1 MIRQVKEWGRG
12 QRRQSL
18 AGGDMVQLAEGGWRE
33 EAGGVGRSQSTGVG
47 ILFMEL
53 LQDFK

>member
-1 MIRQVKEWGRG
+1 
-12 QRRQSL
+12 
-18 AGGDMVQLAEGGWRE
+18 MVQLAEGGWRE

>member
-12 QRRQSL
+12 QRGQSL
-18 AGGDMVQLAEGGWRE
+18 AGGDVVQLAEGGWRE